1 MPKLGYEQTEEH
13 KKKLSEAKMGN
24 TIGLGH
30 KETKEHKKRISEVNQ
45 GKCQREEN
53 SNWKG
58 GFYKDKDG
66 YILFKVPEGCKF
78 SSMKNSC
85 GYIRISRLVMAE
97 FLQRSLTDEEVV
109 HHINEN
115 VSDNRKKNLI
125 LFKNDGEHAAYH
137 NKN

>member
-1 MPKLGYEQTEEH
+1 MPKLGYKQTEEH

-30 KETKEHKKRISEVNQ
+30 HHTEETRKKISEANQ

-58 GFYKDKDG
+58 GLYKDKDG

-85 GYIRISRLVMAE
+85 GYIRISRLIMAE
-97 FLQRSLTDEEVV
+97 SLQRSLTDEEVA
-109 HHINEN
+109 HHINEE
-115 VSDNRKKNLI
+115 VTDNRIENLT
-125 LFKNDGEHAAYH
+125 LFKNDGEHTAYH